1 MRVSKYEQKQLSEHI
16 GNIDDRLV
24 EQAENIPNYRQLH
37 HRQTIRRFLTAAAAF
52 VLMACSF
59 SAGAFAFA
67 RETVVEVPVEQE
79 MIKLEEINLTLILP
93 DDWKGKYSVEASG
106 QNYIVYHTQVR
117 EDVSAGIDAF
127 DGGVLFYI
135 VCYEESMTPEQFIE
149 KGYDFV
155 QYRYLFSTSDKTY
168 ILCYPS
174 DVQWNPGKFRT
185 GNGISGNGGRNKKI
199 LSLWLTIS
207 LRTENVLNL
216 ETGMVGM
223 LNVRYFCS

>member
-1 MRVSKYEQKQLSEHI
+1 MNKKQLSEHI

-24 EQAENIPNYRQLH
+24 EQAEKIPDYRQLH
-37 HRQTIRRFLTAAAAF
+37 HRQTIRRFITVAAAF

-59 SAGAFAFA
+59 SAGALAFA
-67 RETVVEVPVEQE
+67 RGTLVEVPIEQE
-79 MIKLEEINLTLILP
+79 TAVFEEINLTLIFP
-93 DDWKGKYSVEASG
+93 NEWKGKYSVEKDG
-106 QNYIVYHTQVR
+106 QNYIIYHTQIR

-155 QYRYLFSTSDKTY
+155 QFRYLFSTSDKTY

-174 DVQWNPGKFRT
+174 DVQWNPENSEQETEYLGMEEEIKDIKFVID
-185 GNGISGNGGRNKKI
+185 NI
-199 LSLWLTIS
+199 LAD
-207 LRTENVLNL
+207 
-216 ETGMVGM
+216 
-223 LNVRYFCS
+223 

>member
-1 MRVSKYEQKQLSEHI
+1 MNKKQLSEHI

-24 EQAENIPNYRQLH
+24 EQAEKIPNYKQLH
-37 HRQTIRRFLTAAAAF
+37 HRNTIRRLISVAAAF
-52 VLMACSF
+52 VLMVCSF

-79 MIKLEEINLTLILP
+79 TATLNEINLTLIFP
-93 DDWKGKYSVEASG
+93 DEWKGKYSVEKDG

-117 EDVSAGIDAF
+117 EEVSAGIDAF

-135 VCYEESMTPEQFIE
+135 VCYEESMTPEQFVE

-168 ILCYPS
+168 ILCHPG
-174 DVQWNPGKFRT
+174 DVQWNPDNSEQEMEYLKMEEEIKDIKFVAD
-185 GNGISGNGGRNKKI
+185 NI
-199 LSLWLTIS
+199 LAD
-207 LRTENVLNL
+207 
-216 ETGMVGM
+216 
-223 LNVRYFCS
+223 

>member
-1 MRVSKYEQKQLSEHI
+1 MNKKQLSEHI

-24 EQAENIPNYRQLH
+24 EQAEKIPNYKQLH
-37 HRQTIRRFLTAAAAF
+37 HRQTIRRLISVAAVF
-52 VLMACSF
+52 VLMFCSF

-79 MIKLEEINLTLILP
+79 AAVLKEINLTLIFP
-93 DDWKGKYSVEASG
+93 DEWKGKYSVEKDG
-106 QNYIVYHTQVR
+106 QNYIVYHTQIR

-135 VCYEESMTPEQFIE
+135 VCYEESMTPEQFVE

-174 DVQWNPGKFRT
+174 DVQWNPENSEQEMEYLGMEEEIKDIRFVAD
-185 GNGISGNGGRNKKI
+185 NI
-199 LSLWLTIS
+199 LAD
-207 LRTENVLNL
+207 
-216 ETGMVGM
+216 
-223 LNVRYFCS
+223 

>member
-1 MRVSKYEQKQLSEHI
+1 MNKKQLSEHI

-24 EQAENIPNYRQLH
+24 EQAEKIPNYRHLH
-37 HRQTIRRFLTAAAAF
+37 RRQMIRRFITAAAAF

-93 DDWKGKYSVEASG
+93 DDWKGKYSVEAND
-106 QNYIVYHTQVR
+106 QNYIVYHPQIR
-117 EDVSAGIDAF
+117 EDFGTEIAFNGGI
-127 DGGVLFYI
+127 LFYI
-135 VCYEESMTPEQFIE
+135 VCYEEAMTPEQFVE

-155 QYRYLFSTSDKTY
+155 PYRYLFSTSDKTY

-174 DVQWNPGKFRT
+174 DVQWNPENPEQEAEYLEMETEIEDIKFVVD
-185 GNGISGNGGRNKKI
+185 NI
-199 LSLWLTIS
+199 LA
-207 LRTENVLNL
+207 E
-216 ETGMVGM
+216 
-223 LNVRYFCS
+223 

>member
-1 MRVSKYEQKQLSEHI
+1 MNKKQLSEHI

-24 EQAENIPNYRQLH
+24 EQAEKIPNYRQLH
-37 HRQTIRRFLTAAAAF
+37 HCQTIRRFITVAAAF

-59 SAGAFAFA
+59 SAGALAFA
-67 RETVVEVPVEQE
+67 RETVVEVPIEQE
-79 MIKLEEINLTLILP
+79 TAVLEEINLTLIFP
-93 DDWKGKYSVEASG
+93 NEWKGKYSVEKDG
-106 QNYIVYHTQVR
+106 QNYIIYHTQIR

-135 VCYEESMTPEQFIE
+135 VCYEEAMTPEQFIE

-174 DVQWNPGKFRT
+174 DVQWDPENSEQEMEYLEMEEEIKDIKFVVD
-185 GNGISGNGGRNKKI
+185 NI
-199 LSLWLTIS
+199 LAD
-207 LRTENVLNL
+207 
-216 ETGMVGM
+216 
-223 LNVRYFCS
+223 